1 VNLNDQRTTVLAVHD
16 MRDALLR
23 IEETLDYL
31 RGRVDDPAALAAL
44 HDLLIYRALD
54 EVEKMAALTTS
65 ELNSAIDQAYRLG
78 AQDALAGAD
87 GAAAA

>member
-54 EVEKMAALTTS
+54 EVEKMATAEQARLHAA
-65 ELNSAIDQAYRLG
+65 ELA
-78 AQDALAGAD
+78 ALAETE
-87 GAAAA
+87 AA